1 MKREPPQIRWR
12 PVIAGGAATFLL
24 ALSLSLAAAV
34 AGSPAL
40 LAAAVWLAIAVGAA
54 AAGRLA
60 RAAGA
65 LHGGL
70 VAVLWIVANMVA
82 GSAGPQATDVIGD
95 TVRTVALDAGWL
107 AVGALGGWLGSRSA
121 GGD

>member
-1 MKREPPQIRWR
+1 MKREPPEIRWR
-12 PVIAGGAATFLL
+12 AVVAGGAATFLL
-24 ALSLSLAAAV
+24 AISVSLVAAV
-34 AGSPAL
+34 AGSPIL
-40 LAAAVWLAIAVGAA
+40 LAAAVWLAIAVGGA

-70 VAVLWIVANMVA
+70 VAVLWIVADMLA
-82 GSAGPQATDVIGD
+82 GTAGPQTGDVITD
-95 TVRTVALDAGWL
+95 TVRTVAFDASWL
-107 AVGALGGWLGSRSA
+107 AVGALAGWLGSRSA